1 MVRSKVSPGLGE
13 IDGKMISTWNPG
25 CINSGKLP
33 YLFKILSKYE
43 IEYNFEEFH
52 KLLSRQFGGNQP
64 RRDRI
69 HPGSKPCP

>member
-1 MVRSKVSPGLGE
+1 MPFPGRPL
-13 IDGKMISTWNPG
+13 ILRIMISTWNPG
-25 CINSGKLP
+25 CINPGKLL

-43 IEYNFEEFH
+43 IEFNLEEFH
-52 KLLSRQFGGNQP
+52 KLLRRQFGGNQP